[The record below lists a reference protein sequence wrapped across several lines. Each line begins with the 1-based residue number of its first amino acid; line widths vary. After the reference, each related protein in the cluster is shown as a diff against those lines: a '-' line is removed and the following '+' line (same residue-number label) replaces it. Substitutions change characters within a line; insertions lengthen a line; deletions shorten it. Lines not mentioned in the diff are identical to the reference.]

1 MKSTQTDIATR
12 KEALKHHTE
21 STSST
26 TGNLK
31 GFSACRTASTA
42 CAEKAAM
49 EPHFPE
55 ASQQ

>member
-49 EPHFPE
+49 EPH
-55 ASQQ
+55 